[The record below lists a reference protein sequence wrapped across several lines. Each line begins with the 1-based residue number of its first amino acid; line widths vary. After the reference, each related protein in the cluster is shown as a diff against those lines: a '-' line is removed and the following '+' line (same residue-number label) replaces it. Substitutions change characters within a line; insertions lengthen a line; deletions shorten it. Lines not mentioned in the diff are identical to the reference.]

1 MVVADFIYL
10 YVEDDPLSREALKI
24 VMTSVMGVKHLHILE
39 DSTDFMARVRALPA
53 VPDLFMLDI
62 HMMPYDGFEMLSML
76 RTDSTYAQSR
86 VIALTAS
93 VMNEE
98 VAMLKERG
106 FNGAI
111 GKPID
116 VAQFS
121 GLIQR
126 VMRGDSVWHI
136 TQT

>member
-1 MVVADFIYL
+1 VVTDFTYL

-24 VMTSVMGVKHLHILE
+24 VMTRVMGVKHLHIFE
-39 DSTDFMARVRALPA
+39 DSTDFMARVQALPTI
-53 VPDLFMLDI
+53 PDLFMLDI
-62 HMMPYDGFEMLSML
+62 HMVPHDGFEMLTML
-76 RTDSTYAQSR
+76 RADPAYAQAC

-98 VAMLKERG
+98 IAMLKDRG

-116 VAQFS
+116 VAQF
-121 GLIQR
+121 GALIQR
-126 VMRGDSVWHI
+126 VMHGETVWHI
-136 TQT
+136 TEA